1 MSEMSFENL
10 RSEIEEF
17 EAGNPRYEHQLKAW
31 SVAFLKSPYFSR
43 ATGLGWSQMEI
54 FGMHPS
60 PPLEAEKVSRC
71 MGLIPAL
78 VMSRHRCKI
87 VTLGSAG
94 AIVETAGGALLAHP
108 RRLLAP
114 AEAVLWWKF
123 RD

>member
-10 RSEIEEF
+10 RAEIEGF
-17 EAGNPRYEHQLKAW
+17 EAGNLKSEQQLKAW

-60 PPLEAEKVSRC
+60 PPQEAEKVSRC

-78 VMSRHRCKI
+78 VLSRHRCRI
-87 VTLGSAG
+87 ASLGSLE

-114 AEAVLWWKF
+114 TEAVLWWKF